1 MTMKKFTVI
10 LFWYFFFQSQ
20 GSATVI
26 GPFPSQKACDN
37 IRGQFIAISVIDIV
51 TPCWSDS

>member
-1 MTMKKFTVI
+1 MKKIWII

-20 GSATVI
+20 GRATVI
-26 GPFPSQKACDN
+26 GPFGSQRACEA
-37 IRGQFIAISVIDIV
+37 IRGQFVLVSVVDIL

>member
-1 MTMKKFTVI
+1 MKKLAIV

-20 GSATVI
+20 GRSTVI
-26 GPFPSQKACDN
+26 GPFANQKVCES
-37 IRGQFIAISVIDIV
+37 IRGQFVTVSVVDIL